1 MRTYFRSLSDVLA
14 SPLVQ
19 RARSFQ
25 PARSATDR
33 VLRATRLEDAV
44 YRDLRR
50 EDGELDNIEK
60 TCGEKLSTFP
70 ALSRDIYQSFYSL
83 NVHRRPEK
91 DLSEPARRFNA
102 PILEEV
108 MRSENYPA
116 IKAACEGRQ
125 IPAYE
130 AAGEFIGRSPA
141 VSMICWQRPAG
152 QKVP

>member
-60 TCGEKLSTFP
+60 
-70 ALSRDIYQSFYSL
+70 
-83 NVHRRPEK
+83 
-91 DLSEPARRFNA
+91 
-102 PILEEV
+102 
-108 MRSENYPA
+108 
-116 IKAACEGRQ
+116 
-125 IPAYE
+125 
-130 AAGEFIGRSPA
+130 
-141 VSMICWQRPAG
+141 PAG
-152 QKVP
+152 KSSPPSRR